1 MVRKIMK
8 KETTPPTPAA
18 LRRRAKK
25 KLKEQPDRLSELSA
39 RDMKHLITELSTH
52 QIELEMQNEELRRAQ
67 IRLEQSCNRYAE
79 LYDYAPV
86 GYFTLDAR
94 GIIREVNK
102 TGADLLGLDKH
113 LLQGKP
119 FPTFL
124 LNKEDLQIFRAHQKK
139 VFLKQSLQSCE
150 VGLARGK
157 GQRLYVRLQSAAAD
171 NVDEKAGLIRM
182 SVIDITE
189 RILAEEASAENEH
202 RYRSLF
208 NGMTQGF
215 ALHELLDDEKGEPA
229 DCRFLEVNP
238 AFEQMIGLRKSDLI
252 GRTKRQVFPRDD
264 PSWIKK
270 YAAVAQTCLPA
281 HFETWSLTLDKHY
294 DVYAYCPAPRHV
306 AALFLDITERVRA
319 EQALRE
325 SEERLQL
332 AVSAANLA
340 IWEWD
345 PVKDRSIKSDIYQ
358 AQYGRPPEN
367 ASCHEWWTDRVHPEE
382 RDRVVAGLNAAMA
395 GSKDSWAAEY
405 RFRRVDGSWAYVY
418 DHSRISRDES
428 GKPVRLVGG
437 VLDLTARKKLEEA
450 LKQTN
455 AELETVN
462 KELESFSY
470 AVANDLR
477 TPLRSIEGFSRA
489 ILEDYADRLDDTGK
503 DFCRRIQ
510 DATLRMTQLIEALW
524 TMSRLTSGELAENVV
539 DLSAASHIITRELK
553 KKQPGRRADF
563 IIAEGVKVK
572 GDTDM
577 LLVVLENLL
586 DNAWKFTSRHPSAAI
601 EFGVAEHDG
610 TRAYFVRD
618 NGAGFDTAFV
628 DRLFRPFQRLHTDS
642 EFPGIGI
649 GLAIAATI
657 IKRHGGRMWAEGGV
671 EKGATFFFTL

>member
-1 MVRKIMK
+1 M
-8 KETTPPTPAA
+8 
-18 LRRRAKK
+18 
-25 KLKEQPDRLSELSA
+25 
-39 RDMKHLITELSTH
+39 
-52 QIELEMQNEELRRAQ
+52 
-67 IRLEQSCNRYAE
+67 
-79 LYDYAPV
+79 YDCAPV

-102 TGADLLGLDKH
+102 TGAGLLGLDKS
-113 LLQGKP
+113 LLLGKS
-119 FPTFL
+119 FSAFL
-124 LNKEDLQIFRAHQKK
+124 LDKEDLQTFRAHQKE
-139 VFLKQSLQSCE
+139 VFLKQTLQSCE

-157 GQRLYVRLQSAAAD
+157 DQRLSVRLQSAAAG
-171 NVDEKAGLIRM
+171 NSDEKAGLVRM
-182 SVIDITE
+182 TATDITD
-189 RILAEEASAENEH
+189 RVLAEEVSTESEL

-215 ALHELLDDEKGEPA
+215 ALHELLHDEKGEYP

-238 AFEQMIGLRKSDLI
+238 AFEQMTGLRKSDLI
-252 GRTKRQVFPRDD
+252 GKTKRQVFPGDD
-264 PSWIKK
+264 PSWLKK
-270 YAAVAQTCLPA
+270 YAAVAETCIPA
-281 HFETWSLTLDKHY
+281 HFEIWSLMLNKHY

-319 EQALRE
+319 ERALRE
-325 SEERLQL
+325 SEERMQL
-332 AVSAANLA
+332 AVSAANMA

-345 PVKDRSIKSDIYQ
+345 PVKDKSIKSDIYQ
-358 AQYGRPPEN
+358 AQYGQPLDT
-367 ASCHEWWTDRVHPEE
+367 ASCHEWWTERVHPQE
-382 RDRVVAGLNAAMA
+382 RDRIVASLNAALA

-405 RFRRVDGSWAYVY
+405 RFRRTDGSWAYVY
-418 DHSRISRDES
+418 DHARISRDGS

-455 AELETVN
+455 TELETVN

-489 ILEDYADRLDDTGK
+489 ILEDYAGMLDDTGK

-524 TMSRLTSGELAENVV
+524 TMSRLTSGELSENIV
-539 DLSAASHIITRELK
+539 DLSAASHIIARELK
-553 KKQPGRRADF
+553 KRQPERRVDF
-563 IIAEGVKVK
+563 IIAEGLKVK

-577 LLVVLENLL
+577 MRVVLENLL
-586 DNAWKFTSRHPSAAI
+586 NNAWKFTGRHPSAKI
-601 EFGVAEHDG
+601 ELGVIERDG

-618 NGAGFDTAFV
+618 DGAGFDTAFA
-628 DRLFRPFQRLHTDS
+628 DRLFRPFHRLHTDS
-642 EFPGIGI
+642 EFPGVGV

-657 IKRHGGRMWAEGGV
+657 IKRHGGRIWAEGAV
-671 EKGATFFFTL
+671 EKGATFYFTL